1 MKRAFLVPEVL
12 QTSLMDCGP
21 AALKAVLQGFGIDVH
36 YEWLRDRCQT
46 DVDGTSIDALAAL
59 GQELGLATAEM
70 VVPHDSFLLPEADC
84 LPAIVVKR
92 GAGNSL
98 HFVVVWR
105 RLGPLVQILDPGS
118 GRRWVR
124 CERFMEDMPHFP
136 IPISIDRWRRWVS
149 SEGSLGPLRAKLRAL
164 GVQGEALIR
173 RADADP
179 GWRSFAALDAAVRMA
194 ARLVRGGAIS
204 RGGEAQRVLDG
215 VFDRALAG
223 EPGAIPKGFF
233 WATEGKAPGKLL
245 VHGAVIVHFAP
256 RGGAATAPAGE
267 ATAPAGKVSALAGE
281 ASGPAGE
288 AARAAAPAARATALA
303 TRAAAP
309 PPGYRDSATPSVAP
323 AEQAPRAVATAVLPA
338 PVRRELELPSP
349 SPSRLFFWML
359 RADAGRALALL
370 GVALAAS
377 AAIAAIDVVVLRGL
391 FDAVKHITVEYQ
403 RALGLL
409 ALVAF
414 AAGGLLLELFVARAV
429 SRLGRALEVR
439 FRAAFLE
446 KLPRLEDRYLRSR
459 PTSDMTA
466 RGHAM
471 HLMREAPALFSRIAR
486 AALSF
491 AATLLGVL
499 WLYPGGAWLSLV
511 AAAVALA
518 APYLARR
525 PLVESL
531 MRLRTHAASLE
542 RFYLDALLGV
552 VPIRVHG
559 AERAVRREH
568 EALLVEWARTGRLV
582 HAQSTAMQAAQGL
595 ASTAVAVAIVGGYVA
610 SGGPPAALLLLVFW
624 SLRLPAAAQELVAAL
639 LGWKNVRNVSVRLF
653 APLAAP
659 EVDLPRAPATC
670 GDGAPG
676 EELVDGAPG
685 EERGAEGARG
695 AAIDLRGVSVQAGG
709 HTLLSDVSLSLPGG
723 AHIAVVGSSGAGK
736 SSLLS
741 LLLGWVR
748 ASRGEVLVDGRPLD
762 GAALARLRRGT
773 AWVDPAIQLW
783 NRTLLENLTFGH
795 AGDALARVPLA
806 MGQAELTDVL
816 EGLPDG
822 LQAAI
827 GEGGARLSGGQ
838 GQRVRLGRA
847 LMKGDARLVLLDEP
861 FRGLERER
869 RRALLARAREHWR
882 GATLLFVSHDVMDTV
897 GFDRVL
903 VIEGGKVVEDGA
915 PRELL
920 DDPRSRYRA
929 LADADARAR
938 DDVWSKGRFRSA
950 TMASGRLV
958 EEAV

>member
-92 GAGNSL
+92 GAGDSL

-105 RLGPLVQILDPGS
+105 RLGPFVQILDPGS

-149 SEGSLGPLRAKLRAL
+149 SEDSLGPLRAKLRAL
-164 GVQGEALIR
+164 GAQGEALIG

-204 RGGEAQRVLDG
+204 RGGEAQRVLEG
-215 VFDRALAG
+215 VVDRALAG
-223 EPGAIPKGFF
+223 EAGAIPKGFF

-245 VHGAVIVHFAP
+245 VHGAVIVHFAA
-256 RGGAATAPAGE
+256 R
-267 ATAPAGKVSALAGE
+267 GE
-281 ASGPAGE
+281 AS
-288 AARAAAPAARATALA
+288 ARAAS
-303 TRAAAP
+303 AAASLERPATP
-309 PPGYRDSATPSVAP
+309 PPPSYRDSATPSVAP

-359 RADAGRALALL
+359 RADAGRALALV

-414 AAGGLLLELFVARAV
+414 AAGGLLLELFVAHAV

-499 WLYPGGAWLSLV
+499 WLYPGGAWLSIV

-582 HAQSTAMQAAQGL
+582 HAQSTAMQAVQGL

-610 SGGPPAALLLLVFW
+610 AGGPPAALLLLVFW
-624 SLRLPAAAQELVAAL
+624 SLRLPVVAQELVAAL
-639 LGWKNVRNVSVRLF
+639 LGWKNVRNASVRLF

-659 EVDLPRAPATC
+659 EMDLPRAPVEDA
-670 GDGAPG
+670 APG
-676 EELVDGAPG
+676 GAGG
-685 EERGAEGARG
+685 ECGGGGACGAS
-695 AAIDLRGVSVQAGG
+695 IDLRGVSVQAGG
-709 HTLLSDVSLSLPGG
+709 HTLLSDVSLSLPAG
-723 AHIAVVGSSGAGK
+723 AHVAIVGSSGAGK

-741 LLLGWVR
+741 LLLGWLR
-748 ASRGEVLVDGRPLD
+748 ASRGEVLVDGRPFD

-783 NRTLLENLTFGH
+783 NRTLLENITFGH
-795 AGDALARVPLA
+795 AGDALARVPRS
-806 MGQAELTDVL
+806 MNQAELTDVL

-838 GQRVRLGRA
+838 GQRVRLARA
-847 LMKGDARLVLLDEP
+847 LMKADARLVLLDEP

-882 GATLLFVSHDVMDTV
+882 GATLVFVSHDVTDTI

-920 DDPRSRYRA
+920 DDARSRYRA

-938 DDVWSKGRFRSA
+938 DEVWSKGRFRSA
-950 TMASGRLV
+950 TMEGGRLIV
-958 EEAV
+958 EAV

>member
-12 QTSLMDCGP
+12 QASLMDCGP
-21 AALKAVLQGFGIDVH
+21 AALKAVLQGFGVEVH

-46 DVDGTSIDALAAL
+46 DVDGTSLDALAAL
-59 GQELGLATAEM
+59 GQELGLATAEV

-92 GAGNSL
+92 GAGDAL
-98 HFVVVWR
+98 HFLVVWR
-105 RLGPLVQILDPGS
+105 RLGPFVQILDPGS

-124 CERFMEDMPHFP
+124 SARFMEDMPHFP
-136 IPISIDRWRRWVS
+136 IPISIERWRRWVS
-149 SEGSLGPLRAKLRAL
+149 SEDSLGPLRAKLRAL
-164 GVQGEALIR
+164 GAQGEALIA

-179 GWRSFAALDAAVRMA
+179 GWRPFAALDAAVRMV

-204 RGGEAQRVLDG
+204 RGGEAQRVLEG

-223 EPGAIPKGFF
+223 EAGAIPKGFF
-233 WATEGKAPGKLL
+233 WAAEGRAPGKLL
-245 VHGAVIVHFAP
+245 VHGAVIVHFA
-256 RGGAATAPAGE
+256 
-267 ATAPAGKVSALAGE
+267 
-281 ASGPAGE
+281 
-288 AARAAAPAARATALA
+288 ARAAGASAPAAAARP
-303 TRAAAP
+303 AAP
-309 PPGYRDSATPSVAP
+309 PPPPSYRDSATPAAAP
-323 AEQAPRAVATAVLPA
+323 VDQAPRAVATAVLPA
-338 PVRRELELPSP
+338 SVRRELELPTP
-349 SPSRLFFWML
+349 SALRLFFWML
-359 RADAGRALALL
+359 RADAGRALALV

-377 AAIAAIDVVVLRGL
+377 AAIAVIDVVVLRGL
-391 FDAVKHITVEYQ
+391 FDAVKSITVEYQ

-414 AAGGLLLELFVARAV
+414 AAGGLLLELFVAHAV

-511 AAAVALA
+511 AAAVALV
-518 APYLARR
+518 APYVARR

-582 HAQSTAMQAAQGL
+582 HAQSTAMQAVQGL
-595 ASTAVAVAIVGGYVA
+595 ASTAVAVSIVGGYVA
-610 SGGPPAALLLLVFW
+610 SGGPAAALLLLVFW
-624 SLRLPAAAQELVAAL
+624 SLRLPVAAQELVAAL
-639 LGWKNVRNVSVRLF
+639 LGWRNVRNASVRLF

-659 EVDLPRAPATC
+659 EMDLPRAPSTC
-670 GDGAPG
+670 EDGAPG
-676 EELVDGAPG
+676 
-685 EERGAEGARG
+685 
-695 AAIDLRGVSVQAGG
+695 AACATSIDLRGVSVQAGG
-709 HTLLSDVSLSLPGG
+709 HTLLSEVSLRLEAGSHV
-723 AHIAVVGSSGAGK
+723 AIVGTSGAGK

-741 LLLGWVR
+741 LLLGWLR
-748 ASRGEVLVDGRPLD
+748 ASRGEVLVDGRPFD
-762 GAALARLRRGT
+762 DAAVGRLRCAT

-783 NRTLLENLTFGH
+783 NRTLLENITFGH

-806 MGQAELTDVL
+806 MGQADLTGVL
-816 EGLPDG
+816 ESLPDG

-838 GQRVRLGRA
+838 GQRVRLARA

-869 RRALLARAREHWR
+869 RRALLARAREHWAR
-882 GATLLFVSHDVMDTV
+882 ATLVFVSHDVMDTL

-903 VIEGGKVVEDGA
+903 VIEGGRVVEDGA
-915 PRELL
+915 PRALME
-920 DDPRSRYRA
+920 DPRSRYRA
-929 LADADARAR
+929 LAEADARAR
-938 DDVWSKGRFRSA
+938 DEVWSKGRFRSA
-950 TMASGRLV
+950 TMESGRLI
-958 EEAV
+958 EGAA

>member
-21 AALKAVLQGFGIDVH
+21 AALKSVLQGFGIDVH

-92 GAGNSL
+92 GAGDSL

-136 IPISIDRWRRWVS
+136 IPISIERWRRWAS
-149 SEGSLGPLRAKLRAL
+149 SDDSLGPLRAKLRAL
-164 GVQGEALIR
+164 GAQGEALIR

-204 RGGEAQRVLDG
+204 RGGEAQRVLEG

-267 ATAPAGKVSALAGE
+267 ASA
-281 ASGPAGE
+281 PAGE
-288 AARAAAPAARATALA
+288 AARAAALAARAA
-303 TRAAAP
+303 RSAAP
-309 PPGYRDSATPSVAP
+309 PPPSYRDSATPSVAP

-582 HAQSTAMQAAQGL
+582 HAQSTAMQAVQGI

-659 EVDLPRAPATC
+659 EVDLPRAPAAC
-670 GDGAPG
+670 G
-676 EELVDGAPG
+676 DGAPG
-685 EERGAEGARG
+685 EERGAS
-695 AAIDLRGVSVQAGG
+695 IDLRGVSVQAGG
-709 HTLLSDVSLSLPGG
+709 HTLLSEVSLSLPAG
-723 AHIAVVGSSGAGK
+723 AHVAVVGSSGAGK

-748 ASRGEVLVDGRPLD
+748 ASRGELLVDGRPLD

-783 NRTLLENLTFGH
+783 NRTLLENITFGH

-869 RRALLARAREHWR
+869 RRALLARARERWR
-882 GATLLFVSHDVMDTV
+882 RATLLFVSHDVMDTV

-950 TMASGRLV
+950 TMADGRLV

>member
-12 QTSLMDCGP
+12 QASLMDCGP
-21 AALKAVLQGFGIDVH
+21 AALKAVLQGFGVDVH

-59 GQELGLATAEM
+59 GQELGLATAEV

-92 GAGNSL
+92 GAGGAL

-105 RLGPLVQILDPGS
+105 RLGPFVQILDPGS

-124 CERFMEDMPHFP
+124 SARFMEDMPHFP
-136 IPISIDRWRRWVS
+136 IPISIERWRRWAS
-149 SEGSLGPLRAKLRAL
+149 SADSLGPLRAKLRAL
-164 GVQGEALIR
+164 RADGEALIA

-179 GWRSFAALDAAVRMA
+179 GWRPFAALDAAVRMV
-194 ARLVRGGAIS
+194 ARLVRGGAIA
-204 RGGEAQRVLDG
+204 RGGEAQRVLEG
-215 VFDRALAG
+215 VFERALAG
-223 EPGAIPKGFF
+223 EAGAIPKGFF

-245 VHGAVIVHFAP
+245 VHGAVIVHVGPRQRGASRASAAARASAP
-256 RGGAATAPAGE
+256 PAAAPPPSYRGSAAP
-267 ATAPAGKVSALAGE
+267 
-281 ASGPAGE
+281 E
-288 AARAAAPAARATALA
+288 AARAAAPDRPAPRATA
-303 TRAAAP
+303 TAA
-309 PPGYRDSATPSVAP
+309 
-323 AEQAPRAVATAVLPA
+323 LPA
-338 PVRRELELPSP
+338 SVRRELELPTP

-359 RADAGRALALL
+359 RADAGGALALV

-377 AAIAAIDVVVLRGL
+377 AAIAAIDVVILRGL
-391 FDAVKHITVEYQ
+391 FDAVKSVTVEYQ

-414 AAGGLLLELFVARAV
+414 AAGGLALEIFVAHAV

-471 HLMREAPALFSRIAR
+471 HLMREAPALFARIAR

-491 AATLLGVL
+491 AATLLGVV

-582 HAQSTAMQAAQGL
+582 HAQSTAMQAAQGI

-610 SGGPPAALLLLVFW
+610 SGGPAAALLLLVFW

-639 LGWKNVRNVSVRLF
+639 LGWKNVRNASVRLF

-659 EVDLPRAPATC
+659 EMDLPRAPAE
-670 GDGAPG
+670 DAVDAARAAQGAT
-676 EELVDGAPG
+676 L
-685 EERGAEGARG
+685 
-695 AAIDLRGVSVQAGG
+695 AAACATSIDLRGVSVKAGG
-709 HTLLSDVSLSLPGG
+709 HTLLSDVSLSVPAG
-723 AHIAVVGSSGAGK
+723 AHVAIVGASGAGK

-741 LLLGWVR
+741 LLLGWLR
-748 ASRGEVLVDGRPLD
+748 ASGGEVLVDGRPFD
-762 GAALARLRRGT
+762 DAAVERLRRAT

-783 NRTLLENLTFGH
+783 NRTLLENITFGH
-795 AGDALARVPLA
+795 AGDALARVPLS
-806 MGQAELTDVL
+806 MSQAELTGVL
-816 EGLPDG
+816 ESLPDG

-838 GQRVRLGRA
+838 GQRVRLARA

-869 RRALLARAREHWR
+869 RRELLARAREHWGR
-882 GATLLFVSHDVMDTV
+882 STLVLVSHDVMDTL

-903 VIEGGKVVEDGA
+903 VVEGGRVVEDGA
-915 PRELL
+915 PRELM

-929 LADADARAR
+929 LAEADARAR
-938 DDVWSKGRFRSA
+938 DEVWSKERFRSA
-950 TMASGRLV
+950 TMEGGRLLQG
-958 EEAV
+958 AA

>member
-21 AALKAVLQGFGIDVH
+21 AALKAVLQGFGVEVH

-59 GQELGLATAEM
+59 GQELGLATAEV

-92 GAGNSL
+92 GAADAL
-98 HFVVVWR
+98 HFLVVWR
-105 RLGPLVQILDPGS
+105 RLGPFVQILDPGS

-124 CERFMEDMPHFP
+124 AERFLEDMPHFP
-136 IPISIDRWRRWVS
+136 IPISIERFRRWAS
-149 SEGSLGPLRAKLRAL
+149 SDNSLGPLRAKLRAL
-164 GVQGEALIR
+164 GARGEALIA
-173 RADADP
+173 RAEADP

-204 RGGEAQRVLDG
+204 RGGEAQRVLEG

-223 EPGAIPKGFF
+223 EAGAIPKGFY

-245 VHGAVIVHFAP
+245 VHGAVVVHFAA
-256 RGGAATAPAGE
+256 REGGAPA
-267 ATAPAGKVSALAGE
+267 L
-281 ASGPAGE
+281 
-288 AARAAAPAARATALA
+288 ARAAAEAPRP
-303 TRAAAP
+303 AAP
-309 PPGYRDSATPSVAP
+309 PPPPSYRDSATPAAAP
-323 AEQAPRAVATAVLPA
+323 VEQAPRAVATAVLPA
-338 PVRRELELPSP
+338 PVRRELERPTP
-349 SPSRLFFWML
+349 SPSRLFFSML
-359 RADAGRALALL
+359 RADAGRALALV

-391 FDAVKHITVEYQ
+391 FDAVKNVTVEYQ

-414 AAGGLLLELFVARAV
+414 AAGGLLLELFAAHAV

-491 AATLLGVL
+491 AATLVGVL
-499 WLYPGGAWLSLV
+499 WLYPGGAWLSL
-511 AAAVALA
+511 AAAAIALA

-542 RFYLDALLGV
+542 RFYLDALLGA

-582 HAQSTAMQAAQGL
+582 HAQSTAMQAVQGL
-595 ASTAVAVAIVGGYVA
+595 ASTAVAVAIVGGYVL
-610 SGGPPAALLLLVFW
+610 SGGAPAALLLLVFW
-624 SLRLPAAAQELVAAL
+624 SLRLPVVAQELVAAL
-639 LGWKNVRNVSVRLF
+639 VGWKNVRNASVRLF

-659 EVDLPRAPATC
+659 EMDLPRAPVA
-670 GDGAPG
+670 GDAGDAAPG
-676 EELVDGAPG
+676 GAS
-685 EERGAEGARG
+685 
-695 AAIDLRGVSVQAGG
+695 IDLRGVSVQAGG
-709 HTLLSDVSLSLPGG
+709 HTLLTEVSLSLAAGSHV
-723 AHIAVVGSSGAGK
+723 AIVGTSGAGK

-741 LLLGWVR
+741 LLLGWLR
-748 ASRGEVLVDGRPLD
+748 ASRGEVLVDGQPFD
-762 GAALARLRRGT
+762 DAAVARLRRAT

-783 NRTLLENLTFGH
+783 NRTLLENITFGH

-806 MGQAELTDVL
+806 MGQADLTGVL
-816 EGLPDG
+816 ERLPDG

-838 GQRVRLGRA
+838 GQRVRLARA

-869 RRALLARAREHWR
+869 RRALLARARERWAR
-882 GATLLFVSHDVMDTV
+882 ATLVFVSHDVMDTL

-903 VIEGGKVVEDGA
+903 VVEGGRVVEDGA
-915 PRELL
+915 PRALM

-929 LADADARAR
+929 LAEADARAR
-938 DDVWSKGRFRSA
+938 DEVWSKGRFRSA
-950 TMASGRLV
+950 TMESGRLI
-958 EEAV
+958 EGAA

>member
-12 QTSLMDCGP
+12 QASLMDCGP
-21 AALKAVLQGFGIDVH
+21 AALKAVLQGFGVEVH

-59 GQELGLATAEM
+59 GQELGLATAEV

-92 GAGNSL
+92 GAGDAL
-98 HFVVVWR
+98 HFLVVWR
-105 RLGPLVQILDPGS
+105 RLGPFVQILDPGS
-118 GRRWVR
+118 GRRWVHG
-124 CERFMEDMPHFP
+124 ERFMEDMPHFP
-136 IPISIDRWRRWVS
+136 IPISIERWRRWVS
-149 SEGSLGPLRAKLRAL
+149 SEDSLGPLRAKLRAL
-164 GVQGEALIR
+164 GAQGEALIA

-179 GWRSFAALDAAVRMA
+179 GWRPFAALDAAVRMV

-204 RGGEAQRVLDG
+204 RGGEAQRVLEG

-223 EPGAIPKGFF
+223 EAGAIPKGFF
-233 WATEGKAPGKLL
+233 WAAEGRAPGKLL
-245 VHGAVIVHFAP
+245 VHGAVIVHFA
-256 RGGAATAPAGE
+256 
-267 ATAPAGKVSALAGE
+267 
-281 ASGPAGE
+281 
-288 AARAAAPAARATALA
+288 ARAAGASAPAAAARP
-303 TRAAAP
+303 AAP
-309 PPGYRDSATPSVAP
+309 PPPPSYRDSATPAAAP
-323 AEQAPRAVATAVLPA
+323 VDQAPRAVATAVLPA
-338 PVRRELELPSP
+338 SVRRELELPTP
-349 SPSRLFFWML
+349 SALRLFFWML
-359 RADAGRALALL
+359 RADAGRALALV

-377 AAIAAIDVVVLRGL
+377 AAIAVIDVVVLRGL
-391 FDAVKHITVEYQ
+391 FDAVKSITVEYQ

-414 AAGGLLLELFVARAV
+414 AAGGLLLELFVAHAV

-511 AAAVALA
+511 AAAVALV
-518 APYLARR
+518 APYVARR

-582 HAQSTAMQAAQGL
+582 HAQSTAMQAVQGL

-610 SGGPPAALLLLVFW
+610 SGGPAAALLLLVFW
-624 SLRLPAAAQELVAAL
+624 SLRLPVAAQELVAAL
-639 LGWKNVRNVSVRLF
+639 LGWRNVRNASVRLF

-659 EVDLPRAPATC
+659 EMDLPRAPATC
-670 GDGAPG
+670 EDGAPG
-676 EELVDGAPG
+676 
-685 EERGAEGARG
+685 
-695 AAIDLRGVSVQAGG
+695 AACATSIDLRGVSVQAGG
-709 HTLLSDVSLSLPGG
+709 HTLLSEVSLRLAAGSHV
-723 AHIAVVGSSGAGK
+723 AIVGTSGAGK

-741 LLLGWVR
+741 LLLGWLR
-748 ASRGEVLVDGRPLD
+748 ASRGEVLVDGRPFD
-762 GAALARLRRGT
+762 DAAVGRLRCAT

-783 NRTLLENLTFGH
+783 NRTLLENITFGH

-806 MGQAELTDVL
+806 MGQADLTGVL
-816 EGLPDG
+816 ESLPDG

-838 GQRVRLGRA
+838 GQRVRLARA

-869 RRALLARAREHWR
+869 RRALLARAREHWAR
-882 GATLLFVSHDVMDTV
+882 ATLVFVSHDVMDTL

-903 VIEGGKVVEDGA
+903 VIEGGRVVEDGA
-915 PRELL
+915 PRALME
-920 DDPRSRYRA
+920 DPRSRYRA
-929 LADADARAR
+929 LAEADARAR
-938 DDVWSKGRFRSA
+938 DEVWSKGRFRSA
-950 TMASGRLV
+950 TMESGRLI
-958 EEAV
+958 EGAA

>member
-21 AALKAVLQGFGIDVH
+21 AALKAVLQGFGVEVH

-92 GAGNSL
+92 GAGDAL
-98 HFVVVWR
+98 HFLVVWR
-105 RLGPLVQILDPGS
+105 RLGPFVQILDPSS

-124 CERFMEDMPHFP
+124 AERFLEDMPHFP
-136 IPISIDRWRRWVS
+136 IPISIERFRRWAS
-149 SEGSLGPLRAKLRAL
+149 SEDALAPLRAKLRAL
-164 GVQGEALIR
+164 GARGEALIA

-194 ARLVRGGAIS
+194 ARLVRGGAIA
-204 RGGEAQRVLDG
+204 RGGEAQRVLEG

-223 EPGAIPKGFF
+223 EAGAIPKGFF

-245 VHGAVIVHFAP
+245 VHGAVIVHVAARAP
-256 RGGAATAPAGE
+256 APAG
-267 ATAPAGKVSALAGE
+267 APAG
-281 ASGPAGE
+281 
-288 AARAAAPAARATALA
+288 AARP
-303 TRAAAP
+303 AAAP
-309 PPGYRDSATPSVAP
+309 PPPSYRGSAAP
-323 AEQAPRAVATAVLPA
+323 AAPPVEQAPRAVAAAVLPA
-338 PVRRELELPSP
+338 PVRRELERPTPSP
-349 SPSRLFFWML
+349 ARLFLSML
-359 RADAGRALALL
+359 RADAGRALALV

-391 FDAVKHITVEYQ
+391 FDAVKHVTVEYQ

-414 AAGGLLLELFVARAV
+414 AAGALLLELFAAHAV

-491 AATLLGVL
+491 VATLVGVL

-542 RFYLDALLGV
+542 RFYLDALLGA

-568 EALLVEWARTGRLV
+568 EALLVEWARTGRLA
-582 HAQSTAMQAAQGL
+582 HAQATAMQAVQGL

-624 SLRLPAAAQELVAAL
+624 SLRLPVVAQELVAAL
-639 LGWKNVRNVSVRLF
+639 VGWKNVRNASVRLF

-659 EVDLPRAPATC
+659 EMDLPRAPAPE
-670 GDGAPG
+670 DGGAAAPG
-676 EELVDGAPG
+676 
-685 EERGAEGARG
+685 
-695 AAIDLRGVSVQAGG
+695 AASIDLRGVSVQAGG
-709 HTLLSDVSLSLPGG
+709 HTLLSDVSLSLAAGSHV
-723 AHIAVVGSSGAGK
+723 AIVGTSGAGK

-741 LLLGWVR
+741 LLLGWLR
-748 ASRGEVLVDGRPLD
+748 ASRGEVLVDGQPFD
-762 GAALARLRRGT
+762 DAAVARLRRAT
-773 AWVDPAIQLW
+773 AWVDPAVQLW
-783 NRTLLENLTFGH
+783 NRTLLENITFGH

-806 MGQAELTDVL
+806 MGQADLTGVL
-816 EGLPDG
+816 ETLPDG
-822 LQAAI
+822 LLSAI

-838 GQRVRLGRA
+838 GQRVRLARA
-847 LMKGDARLVLLDEP
+847 LMKADARLVLLDEP

-869 RRALLARAREHWR
+869 RRALLARARERWAR
-882 GATLLFVSHDVMDTV
+882 ATLMFVSHDVMDTL

-903 VIEGGKVVEDGA
+903 VVEGGRVVEDGA
-915 PRELL
+915 PRALM

-929 LADADARAR
+929 LAEADARAR
-938 DDVWSKGRFRSA
+938 DEVWSKGRFRSA
-950 TMASGRLV
+950 TMESGRLT
-958 EEAV
+958 EGAA

>member
-12 QTSLMDCGP
+12 QASLMDCGP
-21 AALKAVLQGFGIDVH
+21 AALKAVLQGFGVEVH

-59 GQELGLATAEM
+59 GQELGLATAEV

-92 GAGNSL
+92 GAGDAL
-98 HFVVVWR
+98 HFLVVWR
-105 RLGPLVQILDPGS
+105 RLGPFVQILDPGS

-124 CERFMEDMPHFP
+124 ADRFMEDMPHFP
-136 IPISIDRWRRWVS
+136 IPISIERWRRWVS
-149 SEGSLGPLRAKLRAL
+149 SEDSLGPLRARLRAL
-164 GVQGEALIR
+164 GAQGEALIA

-179 GWRSFAALDAAVRMA
+179 GWRPFAALDAAVRMV

-204 RGGEAQRVLDG
+204 RGGEAQRVLEG

-223 EPGAIPKGFF
+223 EAGAIPKGFF
-233 WATEGKAPGKLL
+233 WAAEGKAPGKLL
-245 VHGAVIVHFAP
+245 VHGAVIVHFA
-256 RGGAATAPAGE
+256 
-267 ATAPAGKVSALAGE
+267 
-281 ASGPAGE
+281 
-288 AARAAAPAARATALA
+288 ARAAGASAPAAAARP
-303 TRAAAP
+303 AAP
-309 PPGYRDSATPSVAP
+309 PPPPSYRDSATPAAAP
-323 AEQAPRAVATAVLPA
+323 VEQAPRAVATAVLPA
-338 PVRRELELPSP
+338 SVRRELELPTP
-349 SPSRLFFWML
+349 SASRLFFWML
-359 RADAGRALALL
+359 RADAGRALALV

-391 FDAVKHITVEYQ
+391 FDAVKNITVEYQ

-414 AAGGLLLELFVARAV
+414 AAGGLLLELFVAHAV

-568 EALLVEWARTGRLV
+568 EALLVEWTRTGRLV
-582 HAQSTAMQAAQGL
+582 HAQSTAMQAVQGL

-610 SGGPPAALLLLVFW
+610 SGGPAAALLLLVFW
-624 SLRLPAAAQELVAAL
+624 SLRLPVAAQELVAAL
-639 LGWKNVRNVSVRLF
+639 LGWRNVRNASVRLF

-659 EVDLPRAPATC
+659 EMDLPRAPVAE
-670 GDGAPG
+670 DVEDAAPG
-676 EELVDGAPG
+676 
-685 EERGAEGARG
+685 
-695 AAIDLRGVSVQAGG
+695 AACATSIDLTGVSVQAGG
-709 HTLLSDVSLSLPGG
+709 HTLLSEVSLRLAAGSHV
-723 AHIAVVGSSGAGK
+723 AIVGTSGAGK

-741 LLLGWVR
+741 LLLGWLR
-748 ASRGEVLVDGRPLD
+748 ASRGEVLVDGRPFD
-762 GAALARLRRGT
+762 DAAVGRLRRAT

-783 NRTLLENLTFGH
+783 NRTLLENITFGH

-806 MGQAELTDVL
+806 MGQADLTGVL
-816 EGLPDG
+816 ESLPDG

-838 GQRVRLGRA
+838 GQRVRLARA

-869 RRALLARAREHWR
+869 RRALLARAREHWAR
-882 GATLLFVSHDVMDTV
+882 ATLVFVSHDVMDTL

-903 VIEGGKVVEDGA
+903 VIEGGRVVEDGA
-915 PRELL
+915 PRALME
-920 DDPRSRYRA
+920 DPRSRYRA
-929 LADADARAR
+929 LAEADARAR
-938 DDVWSKGRFRSA
+938 DEVWSKGRFRSA
-950 TMASGRLV
+950 TMESGRLI
-958 EEAV
+958 EGAA

>member
-92 GAGNSL
+92 GAGDSL

-136 IPISIDRWRRWVS
+136 IPLSIDRWRRWVS
-149 SEGSLGPLRAKLRAL
+149 SEDSLGPLRAKLRAL
-164 GVQGEALIR
+164 GAQGEALIQ

-204 RGGEAQRVLDG
+204 RGGEAQRVLEG
-215 VFDRALAG
+215 VLDRALAG

-256 RGGAATAPAGE
+256 RGE
-267 ATAPAGKVSALAGE
+267 
-281 ASGPAGE
+281 
-288 AARAAAPAARATALA
+288 AAAPAAGEAALA
-303 TRAAAP
+303 ARAAP
-309 PPGYRDSATPSVAP
+309 PPPSYRDSATPSVAP

-338 PVRRELELPSP
+338 PVRRELELPTP

-582 HAQSTAMQAAQGL
+582 HAQSTAMQAVQGI

-659 EVDLPRAPATC
+659 EVDLPRAPAAC
-670 GDGAPG
+670 G
-676 EELVDGAPG
+676 DGAPG
-685 EERGAEGARG
+685 EERGAS
-695 AAIDLRGVSVQAGG
+695 IDLRGVSVQAGG
-709 HTLLSDVSLSLPGG
+709 HTLLSEVSVSLPAG
-723 AHIAVVGSSGAGK
+723 AHVAVVGSSGAGK

-748 ASRGEVLVDGRPLD
+748 PSRGELLVDGRPLD

-783 NRTLLENLTFGH
+783 NRTLLENITFGH

-869 RRALLARAREHWR
+869 RRALLARARERWR
-882 GATLLFVSHDVMDTV
+882 PATLIFVSHDVMDTV

-903 VIEGGKVVEDGA
+903 VVEGGAVVEDGA

-920 DDPRSRYRA
+920 GDPRSRYRA

-950 TMASGRLV
+950 TMAGGRLV

>member
-12 QTSLMDCGP
+12 QASLMDCGP
-21 AALKAVLQGFGIDVH
+21 AALKAVLQGFGVDVH

-59 GQELGLATAEM
+59 GQELGLATAEV

-92 GAGNSL
+92 GAGDAL
-98 HFVVVWR
+98 HFLVVWR
-105 RLGPLVQILDPGS
+105 RLGPFVQILDPSS
-118 GRRWVR
+118 GRRWAR
-124 CERFMEDMPHFP
+124 ADRFLEDMPHFP
-136 IPISIDRWRRWVS
+136 IPISIERWRRWVS
-149 SEGSLGPLRAKLRAL
+149 SEDSLRPLRAKLRAL
-164 GVQGEALIR
+164 GAQGEALIA

-179 GWRSFAALDAAVRMA
+179 GWRPFASLDAAVRMV

-204 RGGEAQRVLDG
+204 RGGEAQRVLEG

-223 EPGAIPKGFF
+223 EAGAIPKGFF

-245 VHGAVIVHFAP
+245 VHGAVIVHFAA
-256 RGGAATAPAGE
+256 REGVARAPAG
-267 ATAPAGKVSALAGE
+267 
-281 ASGPAGE
+281 
-288 AARAAAPAARATALA
+288 AARP
-303 TRAAAP
+303 AAP
-309 PPGYRDSATPSVAP
+309 PPPPSYRGSATPPDTPV
-323 AEQAPRAVATAVLPA
+323 EQAPRAVATAVLPA
-338 PVRRELELPSP
+338 SVRRELELPTP

-359 RADAGRALALL
+359 RADAGRALALV

-391 FDAVKHITVEYQ
+391 FDAVKNITVEYQ

-414 AAGGLLLELFVARAV
+414 AAGGLLLELFVAHAV

-542 RFYLDALLGV
+542 RFYLDALLGA

-582 HAQSTAMQAAQGL
+582 HAQSTAMQAVQGL

-610 SGGPPAALLLLVFW
+610 SGGPAAALLLLVFW
-624 SLRLPAAAQELVAAL
+624 SLRLPVVAQELVAAL
-639 LGWKNVRNVSVRLF
+639 LGWKNVRNASVRLF

-659 EVDLPRAPATC
+659 EMDLPRAPAT
-670 GDGAPG
+670 GDDAAPG
-676 EELVDGAPG
+676 
-685 EERGAEGARG
+685 
-695 AAIDLRGVSVQAGG
+695 AACATSIELRGVSVQAGG
-709 HTLLSDVSLSLPGG
+709 HTLLSEVSLSLAAGSHV
-723 AHIAVVGSSGAGK
+723 AIVGTSGAGK

-741 LLLGWVR
+741 LLLGWLR
-748 ASRGEVLVDGRPLD
+748 ASRGEVLVDGRPFD
-762 GAALARLRRGT
+762 DAAVARLRRAT

-783 NRTLLENLTFGH
+783 NRTLLENITFGH

-806 MGQAELTDVL
+806 MGQADLTGVL
-816 EGLPDG
+816 ESLPDG
-822 LQAAI
+822 LQASI

-838 GQRVRLGRA
+838 GQRVRLARA

-869 RRALLARAREHWR
+869 RRALLARAREHWAR
-882 GATLLFVSHDVMDTV
+882 ATLVFVSHDVMDTL

-903 VIEGGKVVEDGA
+903 VIEGGRVVEDGA
-915 PRELL
+915 PRALM

-929 LADADARAR
+929 LAEADARAR
-938 DDVWSKGRFRSA
+938 DEVWSKGRFRSA
-950 TMASGRLV
+950 TMESGRLI
-958 EEAV
+958 EGAA

>member
-21 AALKAVLQGFGIDVH
+21 AALKAVLQGFGVDVH

-92 GAGNSL
+92 GAGDTL

-105 RLGPLVQILDPGS
+105 RLGPFVQILDPGS
-118 GRRWVR
+118 GRRWVHG
-124 CERFMEDMPHFP
+124 ERFMEDMPHFP
-136 IPISIDRWRRWVS
+136 IPISIERWRRWVS
-149 SEGSLGPLRAKLRAL
+149 SEDSLGPLRAKLRAL
-164 GVQGEALIR
+164 GVSGAGGEALIR
-173 RADADP
+173 RADADA
-179 GWRSFAALDAAVRMA
+179 GWRPFAALDAAVRMA

-204 RGGEAQRVLDG
+204 RGGEAQRVLEG

-223 EPGAIPKGFF
+223 EVGAIPKGFF
-233 WATEGKAPGKLL
+233 WATEGKGPGKLL
-245 VHGAVIVHFAP
+245 VHGAVIVHFAQ
-256 RGGAATAPAGE
+256 REGGAVAVGAAVGE
-267 ATAPAGKVSALAGE
+267 G
-281 ASGPAGE
+281 
-288 AARAAAPAARATALA
+288 ARAGGTAER
-303 TRAAAP
+303 TPPPPSYRGSAAP
-309 PPGYRDSATPSVAP
+309 PAAL

-359 RADAGRALALL
+359 RADAGRALALVF
-370 GVALAAS
+370 VALAAS

-391 FDAVKHITVEYQ
+391 FDAVKHITVDYQ

-414 AAGGLLLELFVARAV
+414 AAGGLLLELFAAHAV

-486 AALSF
+486 AGLSF

-499 WLYPGGAWLSLV
+499 WLYPGGARLSLV
-511 AAAVALA
+511 AAAVALV
-518 APYLARR
+518 APYIARR

-582 HAQSTAMQAAQGL
+582 HAQSTAMQAVQGL
-595 ASTAVAVAIVGGYVA
+595 ASTAVAVAIVGGYVV

-624 SLRLPAAAQELVAAL
+624 SLRLPVVAQELVAAL
-639 LGWKNVRNVSVRLF
+639 LGWKNVRNASVRLF

-659 EVDLPRAPATC
+659 EVDLPRDTGEGA
-670 GDGAPG
+670 APG
-676 EELVDGAPG
+676 GAG
-685 EERGAEGARG
+685 CAGGAGGAS
-695 AAIDLRGVSVQAGG
+695 IDLRGVSVQAGG
-709 HTLLSDVSLSLPGG
+709 HTLLSDVSLSVPAGEHV
-723 AHIAVVGSSGAGK
+723 AIVGSSGAGK

-741 LLLGWVR
+741 LLLGWLR
-748 ASRGEVLVDGRPLD
+748 AARGDVLVDGRPFD
-762 GAALARLRRGT
+762 DAALARLRRGT

-783 NRTLLENLTFGH
+783 NRTLLENITFGH
-795 AGDALARVPLA
+795 AGDALARVPHS

-816 EGLPDG
+816 ESLPDG

-838 GQRVRLGRA
+838 GQRVRLARA

-882 GATLLFVSHDVMDTV
+882 GATLVFVSHDVMDTL

-915 PRELL
+915 PRELMG
-920 DDPRSRYRA
+920 DARSRYRA

-938 DDVWSKGRFRSA
+938 DEVWSKGRFRSA
-950 TMASGRLV
+950 TMENGRLI